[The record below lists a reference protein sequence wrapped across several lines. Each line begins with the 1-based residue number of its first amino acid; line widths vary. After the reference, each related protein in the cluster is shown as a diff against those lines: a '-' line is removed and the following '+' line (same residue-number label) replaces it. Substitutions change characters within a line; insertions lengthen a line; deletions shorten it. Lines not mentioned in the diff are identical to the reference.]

1 MKTKAIF
8 SIILLVIS
16 CAIGFSQ
23 NTQKKPLS
31 LDDCIKIALSNNL
44 NLKKSKLS
52 TQTSEIN
59 YNQSRSNLL
68 PNLNLNYTIGMNN
81 GRSIDPYTN
90 NYINQELTFSNAGLN
105 IYTPIFNGFR
115 ILNSIKQKRFNLQV
129 SELEIEDAKQNLV
142 LEVSLR
148 YIQILNS
155 RDLLE
160 LAKSRLE
167 TTKKQLERIEV
178 YYKEEVGNPADY
190 TDMKGQYANDEVA
203 IVNANN
209 TLKLAVSN
217 LIVLL
222 NLDTVFEQSFEDVLG
237 LVPSKIYPFS
247 ASDVYNDAL
256 RNLATFKSKELKIDA
271 ADLGIKIA
279 KSNYFPEISFFGQ
292 LNTNYSSVAQLFTA
306 TGSSVTE
313 TGDFVTIGNQNHPVL
328 RNQRTLEGHRINYN
342 NQFESNLSSVAGIS
356 VKMPLFNGF
365 RAKREVLLQK
375 IVLEE
380 SKVEL
385 ENTKLLLKQ
394 SIENAY
400 NNMESAYNRYQIVL
414 NQVVAFEESFRINE
428 VRFNNGVSNIV
439 EYITSKN
446 SMDNANLNLNNTK
459 YEYLLRVKILDY
471 YRGI

>member
-8 SIILLVIS
+8 SIILLLIS

-23 NTQKKPLS
+23 NIQKKPFS

-52 TQTSEIN
+52 TQASEIN

-68 PNLNLNYTIGMNN
+68 PNLNLNYTIGINN
-81 GRSIDPYTN
+81 GRSIDPYSN
-90 NYINQELTFSNAGLN
+90 NYINQEFTFSNAGLN

-115 ILNSIKQKRFNLQV
+115 ILNSIKQKRINLQV
-129 SELEIEDAKQNLV
+129 SEMEIEDAKQNLV

-167 TTKKQLERIEV
+167 TTEKQLQRLEV

-209 TLKLAVSN
+209 ALKLAVSN
-217 LIVLL
+217 LIALM
-222 NLDTVFEQSFEDVLG
+222 NLDTVFEQSFEDVFG

-247 ASDVYNDAL
+247 ATDVYNDAL

-271 ADLGIKIA
+271 ADSGINIA

-292 LNTNYSSVAQLFTA
+292 LNTNYSSVAQLFTVA
-306 TGSSVTE
+306 GSSVTE
-313 TGDFVTIGNQNHPVL
+313 TGDFVTIVNQDHPVL
-328 RNQRTLEGHRINYN
+328 RNQRTLEGHRISYN
-342 NQFESNLSSVAGIS
+342 NQFGSNLNSVVGIS

-365 RAKREVLLQK
+365 KAKREVLLQK

-414 NQVVAFEESFRINE
+414 NQVIAFEESFRINE